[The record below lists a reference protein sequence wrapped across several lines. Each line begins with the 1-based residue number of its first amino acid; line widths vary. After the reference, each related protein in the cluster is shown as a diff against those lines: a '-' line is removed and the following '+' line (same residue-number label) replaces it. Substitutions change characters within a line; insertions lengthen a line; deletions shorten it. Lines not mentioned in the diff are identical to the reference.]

1 MISFG
6 FMEAP
11 LTWRELVGR
20 TVILQASEPEPGI
33 LPRIA
38 GAAIAAILV
47 LRGRDPRAPSER

>member
-6 FMEAP
+6 FTEVP

-33 LPRIA
+33 LPRVA
-38 GAAIAAILV
+38 AAAIAAILV
-47 LRGRDPRAPSER
+47 LRGRDPRAPSEC